1 MTNETL
7 IHLMS
12 KIGSDKT
19 YLTDGYYRIRD
30 NKSGQK
36 ELAFLKPDGCGTT
49 SVNPQIT
56 VEEVDGNW
64 LAVKLMDMGNN
75 LTKFIIRDD
84 ATKEELDNEL
94 EKLIKKMEEAIQ

>member
-7 IHLMS
+7 IYLMS
-12 KIGSDKT
+12 KIGSEKT

-30 NKSGQK
+30 NKLGQK
-36 ELAFLKPDGCGTT
+36 ELAFLKPDECGTT

-64 LAVKLMDMGNN
+64 LAVKLMDMGNDS
-75 LTKFIIRDD
+75 TKFIIRDD